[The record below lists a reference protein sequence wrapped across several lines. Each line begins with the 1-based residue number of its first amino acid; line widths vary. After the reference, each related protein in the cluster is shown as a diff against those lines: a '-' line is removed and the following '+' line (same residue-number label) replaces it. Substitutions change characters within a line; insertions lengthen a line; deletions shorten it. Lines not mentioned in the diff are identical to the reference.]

1 MRDMGSRPVLYIS
14 GPFDGPDP
22 IHDIGDNIKHASRAA
37 LEGWRKGWAVICPHK
52 NTAGFQH
59 VNEPWETWMEGDL
72 AFIERMDPAR
82 GDAMYMIGGWLE
94 SKGAKMEHMNALAK
108 GLQVYYWPKPLPVA
122 YNIAA
127 EPKPL
132 NIKSDLADDNAVVP
146 ESVLLLI
153 AILGAGVLYLLWR
166 IGEVLG

>member
-1 MRDMGSRPVLYIS
+1 MSKMSKVILYS
-14 GPFDGPDP
+14 
-22 IHDIGDNIKHASRAA
+22 
-37 LEGWRKGWAVICPHK
+37 
-52 NTAGFQH
+52 
-59 VNEPWETWMEGDL
+59 
-72 AFIERMDPAR
+72 
-82 GDAMYMIGGWLE
+82 LE
-94 SKGAKMEHMNALAK
+94 SIDSKYIEGIYR
-108 GLQVYYWPKPLPVA
+108 YYPDILDSHG
-122 YNIAA
+122 I